1 MLPLNP
7 PLTKQDFI
15 NSGWK
20 EVVNSSSKDCSSYYL
35 PFYTKAKEAKE
46 AENIKEQAVFE
57 ILALITSDE
66 IQPES
71 TKKVFPGVFQH
82 LTDEHLNFLAEIVD
96 EVSDPELKARVADI
110 LWLRR
115 GNVDIDMA
123 KKAIDAYLEFT
134 TNLEDPE
141 ILFRQNKI
149 ERALRLGLII
159 NNNHEVKKVVARIEA
174 IINDS
179 NGKDPWGISINLMEL
194 LQEKKLQARQL
205 FDPIKYAVIAEE
217 WAKQAESDHDW
228 YISRRYWEITAK
240 WHHIGKNIEKAH
252 TARMSAAETYKK
264 EAEDSLNKHPTS
276 YFKASHDL
284 QKAFEAFER
293 LKSQSTEEEIT
304 VINAKLEEIHKR
316 LLEYQQKSSN
326 ELITISAEFN
336 ISDEAELAISK
347 VKDKEFLEALLAL
360 AFLATPP
367 KVSCLKD
374 QVQQM
379 SRDSVV
385 SDLFPPAKVNSMMKV
400 TALSASIL
408 SSDPNQVKEAIK
420 FKMYK
425 EAAKYQESYAQALIE
440 PARYQI
446 ISEHIIQKSEE
457 NKIKETDLLPL
468 VLNNPFVPPGR
479 EYLFAKGLYAGLT
492 GDFIASTHILIPQ
505 IENSVRYLLSNRG
518 AITSGIDNKNNGIQ
532 KEDNLNATL
541 FPSKYP
547 QITSIFDED
556 TLFDLQGLLIEKSG
570 SNLRND
576 MAHGLINDNK
586 FSSPI
591 FSYLWWVTLRLCF
604 GAGILIPEEIVEE
617 SNPLVKFAG
626 MFKDDPFF
634 DEFVEEMAENR
645 RKLDEEMAAEEA
657 SIEENHA
664 A

>member
-7 PLTKQDFI
+7 PLTKEDFI

-20 EVVNSSSKDCSSYYL
+20 EVVNSTSKDCSSYYL

-71 TKKVFPGVFQH
+71 TRKVFPEVFQH

-123 KKAIDAYLEFT
+123 KKAIDAYLEPT

-217 WAKQAESDHDW
+217 WAKQAEMDHDW
-228 YISRRYWEITAK
+228 YGARRYWEIKAK
-240 WHHIGKNIEKAH
+240 WHHIGKNIEKSH
-252 TARMSAAETYKK
+252 TARMSAAETYRK

-284 QKAFEAFER
+284 QKAYEAFER
-293 LKSQSTEEEIT
+293 LKSQCTEEERGE
-304 VINAKLEEIHKR
+304 INTKLEEIHKR

-326 ELITISAEFN
+326 EFITISSEFN
-336 ISDEAELAISK
+336 ISEEVEFAISK
-347 VKDKEFLEALLAL
+347 VKGKEFPEAILAL
-360 AFLATPP
+360 AFLVKPP
-367 KVSCLKD
+367 EISYQIVEENGLSG
-374 QVQQM
+374 
-379 SRDSVV
+379 
-385 SDLFPPAKVNSMMKV
+385 LFPKEKTNDMGKVV
-400 TALSASIL
+400 AHQ
-408 SSDPNQVKEAIK
+408 SSNGQE
-420 FKMYK
+420 
-425 EAAKYQESYAQALIE
+425 EAATYQKIYALAFIE
-440 PARYQI
+440 PARKQI
-446 ISEHIIQKSEE
+446 ILEHLTQKLEDK
-457 NKIKETDLLPL
+457 KIKETDLLPL
-468 VLNNPFVPPGR
+468 VSNNPFVPPGR
-479 EYLFAKGLYAGLT
+479 EKLFIKGLYAGLI
-492 GDFIASTHILIPQ
+492 GDFVTSTHILIPQ
-505 IENSVRYLLSNRG
+505 IENSIRYILWQKQSV
-518 AITSGIDNKNNGIQ
+518 ITSKLEKGIQ
-532 KEDNLNATL
+532 HEYDLNKMFYL
-541 FPSKYP
+541 PEIS
-547 QITSIFDED
+547 SIFDD
-556 TLFDLQGLLIEKSG
+556 NTIFDLRGLLVEDVG
-570 SNLRND
+570 SNLRNR
-576 MAHGLINDNK
+576 MAHGLINDND
-586 FSSPI
+586 FFSPI
-591 FSYLWWVTLRLCF
+591 FSYLWWVALRLCF

-617 SNPLVKFAG
+617 SNPLVKFAD
-626 MFKDDPFF
+626 MFKNDPFF
-634 DEFVEEMAENR
+634 DEFVEEIAVNR

-657 SIEENHA
+657 FAEENQA